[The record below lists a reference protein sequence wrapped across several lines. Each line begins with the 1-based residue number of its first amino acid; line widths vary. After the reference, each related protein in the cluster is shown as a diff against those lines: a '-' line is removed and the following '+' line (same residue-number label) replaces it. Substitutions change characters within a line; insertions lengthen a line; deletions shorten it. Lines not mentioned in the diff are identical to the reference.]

1 MTLNFLIFIITG
13 FLLETEIYQLFN
25 ETFSKKKNII
35 FVKSCF
41 RPFRHKTGLTSTSVE
56 QNAFP
61 LVVDWI
67 EMHTITQVKR
77 NHVKYT
83 IFFLQTLKG

>member
-1 MTLNFLIFIITG
+1 MFFIFTG
-13 FLLETEIYQLFN
+13 FLLENEIYPLFN
-25 ETFSKKKNII
+25 EIFSKKKPII

-41 RPFRHKTGLTSTSVE
+41 RPFRHKSGLTSTSVE

-67 EMHTITQVKR
+67 EMLTITQVSR
-77 NHVKYT
+77 NHIKYT
-83 IFFLQTLKG
+83 ILFLQTLKG